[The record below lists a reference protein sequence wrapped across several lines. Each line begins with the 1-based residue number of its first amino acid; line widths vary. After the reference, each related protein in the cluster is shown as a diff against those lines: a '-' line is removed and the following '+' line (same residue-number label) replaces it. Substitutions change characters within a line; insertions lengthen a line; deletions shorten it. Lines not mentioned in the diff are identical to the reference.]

1 MVRRRTFLKLGL
13 AGGALLAAGGAAS
26 WLAVR
31 DPVAN
36 RREVLAGIV
45 PAILDGALPADA
57 AQRAPAIGQATA
69 AVEAAIAALSPA
81 AQDELA
87 QLFALLALAPTRLAL
102 AGLAQP
108 WREAGIAEVSAVL
121 QRWRTHRLEL
131 LQSAYHALHDLVAGS
146 WYAEPAHWAAIG
158 YDGPPRL

>member
-57 AQRAPAIGQATA
+57 AQRAPAIDQATA
-69 AVEAAIAALSPA
+69 AVETAIAALSPA

-87 QLFALLALAPTRLAL
+87 QLFALLALAPTRLAF

>member
-13 AGGALLAAGGAAS
+13 VGGALLAAAGGVS
-26 WLAVR
+26 WLVVR
-31 DPVAN
+31 DTAAD
-36 RREVLAGIV
+36 RREVLAGVV

-57 AQRAPAIGQATA
+57 AQRAPAIGQAAA
-69 AVEAAIAALSPA
+69 AVQAAIAALSPA

-87 QLFALLALAPTRLAL
+87 QLFALMALAPTRLAL
-102 AGLAQP
+102 AGLARP
-108 WREAGIAEVSAVL
+108 WHEAGVAEVSAVL
-121 QRWRTHRLEL
+121 QRWRTHRLGL

>member
-1 MVRRRTFLKLGL
+1 MVQRRTFLKLGL
-13 AGGALLAAGGAAS
+13 AGGALLAAAGTAS

-31 DPVAN
+31 DRLAN
-36 RREVLAGIV
+36 RREVLAGVV
-45 PAILDGALPADA
+45 PAILDGALPIDA
-57 AQRAPAIGQATA
+57 AQRALAIGQASA
-69 AVEAAIAALSPA
+69 AVEVAIAALSPA

-87 QLFALLALAPTRLAL
+87 QFFALLALAPTRLAL
-102 AGLAQP
+102 AGLAKP
-108 WREAGIAEVSAVL
+108 WREADVAEVSAVL